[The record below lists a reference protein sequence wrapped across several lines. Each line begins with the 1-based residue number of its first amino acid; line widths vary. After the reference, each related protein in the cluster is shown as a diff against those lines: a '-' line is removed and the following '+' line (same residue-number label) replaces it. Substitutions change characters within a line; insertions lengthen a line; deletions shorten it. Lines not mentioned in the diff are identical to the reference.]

1 MTIFFRFLPIL
12 LFSFLV
18 SPLYAGEQIIIKSNI
33 ENILVAKTSSIPSG
47 PNSEPEGGYEEAC
60 GKRLVQPKLK
70 SAQMIFDKGWK
81 ISSEIS
87 YDPYELVSFAGDFD
101 YFHNRCFLIQKNI
114 AIFYKG
120 NLLAIV
126 YTQEENWSDLAGL
139 ELLETSEIAIKEA
152 SIYFESILAN
162 IKFSKDEILIDNPH
176 TFSMACG
183 TDGIIPD
190 IKGLEIEEAR
200 EILFDFGWSPRDG
213 KALHDMG
220 DMKFGF
226 SDMRDKTPELISCG
240 GASIYRC
247 FYSYETNNSYL
258 DVTTAGEPESSVTF
272 VKGICK

>member
-1 MTIFFRFLPIL
+1 MMSFFRLISIL

-47 PNSEPEGGYEEAC
+47 PNSEPEGRYKEVC
-60 GKRLVQPKLK
+60 GERLVQPKLK

-87 YDPYELVSFAGDFD
+87 YGPYELVSFAGDFD
-101 YFHNRCFLIQKNI
+101 YFHNHCFLVQTNI

-139 ELLETSEIAIKEA
+139 ELLDTSEIAIKDT
-152 SIYFESILAN
+152 SIYFEIMVAN
-162 IKFSKDEILIDNPH
+162 IKFSKDEILIDHPH

-183 TDGIIPD
+183 IDGIIPD
-190 IKGLEIEEAR
+190 IKDLQIEEAR

-213 KALHDMG
+213 EALHDMG

-226 SDMRDKTPELISCG
+226 SDMRDITPELIYCSG
-240 GASIYRC
+240 FGIARC

-258 DVTTAGEPESSVTF
+258 DVMTMGEPEPSVAF

>member
-1 MTIFFRFLPIL
+1 MLAFRLIVTAFY
-12 LFSFLV
+12 SFLV
-18 SPLYAGEQIIIKSNI
+18 SPLYAGEQITIKSTI

-47 PNSEPEGGYEEAC
+47 PNSEPEGRYKEAC
-60 GKRLVQPKLK
+60 GERLVQPKLK

-87 YDPYELVSFAGDFD
+87 YGPYELVSFAGDFD
-101 YFHNRCFLIQKNI
+101 YFHNNCFLVQTNI

-139 ELLETSEIAIKEA
+139 ELLNTSEIAIKDT

-162 IKFSKDEILIDNPH
+162 IKFSKDEILIDHPH

-200 EILFDFGWSPRDG
+200 EMLFDFGWSPRDG
-213 KALHDMG
+213 KALDDMG
-220 DMKFGF
+220 DMQLGY
-226 SDMRDKTPELISCG
+226 SGMRDKTPELKICSGTGISSCL
-240 GASIYRC
+240 
-247 FYSYETNNSYL
+247 YSYETNNSYL
-258 DVTTAGEPESSVTF
+258 DVTTAGEPEGSVTF
-272 VKGICK
+272 VKGVCK